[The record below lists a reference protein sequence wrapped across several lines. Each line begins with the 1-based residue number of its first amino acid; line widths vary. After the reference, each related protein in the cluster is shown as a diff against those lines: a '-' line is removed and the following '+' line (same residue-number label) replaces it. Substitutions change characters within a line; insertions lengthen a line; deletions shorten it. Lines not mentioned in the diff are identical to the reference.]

1 MLRFDGSLA
10 RSLDFDATG
19 TNIRVPRTVN
29 RTFAPTCERFG
40 LLQGPDKYKVLE
52 HRRRAAQ
59 IKARHA
65 LDLVELRNGDR

>member
-10 RSLDFDATG
+10 RSLDFDGTA

-29 RTFAPTCERFG
+29 RTFARTCQRFG
-40 LLQGPDKYKVLE
+40 LLQGPGKYKVLE
-52 HRRRAAQ
+52 NRRRAAQ

-65 LDLVELRNGDR
+65 LDLVDLRNGDR